1 MEFKEI
7 QYKVIM
13 WARSKNLLK
22 KENSFKQFAKVVEEV
37 GEIANELCRLKGS
50 DKEGLKDAIGD
61 TFVTLIILAKQNDL
75 DALECLESAYNV
87 IKDRTG
93 KTQNGV
99 FIKDS
104 DLIGDD
110 LGDHYN
116 EDGVRQ

>member
-37 GEIANELCRLKGS
+37 GEIAN
-50 DKEGLKDAIGD
+50 EGLKDAIGD